1 MPRIGIVAAF
11 HSELKPLVRGWE
23 RRGSVWVGR
32 LGPCQA
38 VAACAGMG
46 SAAATR
52 ACEQILG
59 YPTSAR
65 DSQTREEPIDTLVS
79 IGFAGSLSCGLKPPQ
94 ACAVREV
101 IDSATGER
109 FTTLDP
115 DGQRLITLDHVADPA
130 EKRRLAEQFQAV
142 LVDMEAAAVARFA
155 QSHNLGFFCFKAVT
169 DGPNDRLPDFNRF
182 TGPDNQ
188 LRLPDLILHALTH
201 PKTWAPLLRLARNS
215 SAASAELTQFLFRF
229 FAASQ

>member
-23 RRGSVWVGR
+23 RRRSVWVGR

-52 ACEQILG
+52 ACEQLL
-59 YPTSAR
+59 TSG
-65 DSQTREEPIDTLVS
+65 PIDTLVS